1 MMKKI
6 IILIITLLVIFIF
19 LFSQGPSSAKKK
31 LFIYFL
37 GEEAGCEEYEWVE
50 NPDGFVLRA
59 SGELK
64 KPISL
69 VTEQLTIQL
78 DRELR
83 PLKFHFKGNVNGV
96 NQEIETAVTE
106 GEARNKVIAAGQT
119 REITSKVSPDTL
131 FLPNGIFSPYVVLAE
146 KIKKAGGE
154 KVTLPAYV
162 VPQVEIKLVAEP
174 DKENPH
180 LFHLNLM
187 GVKIELLT
195 DEQRFLKSLSIP
207 AQNIEAR
214 SEKVEKTEKQ
224 EKEEGIGY
232 EMVIRGIALGKGIY
246 DLRQTDSEILV
257 KGKTRFTQGQVSIDF
272 EFEEKLS
279 LDWSLKEAHLQ
290 GKVNGEQAE
299 LKAKVEGKTI
309 NVSSRQGA
317 KTSEK
322 KMPFTTDVIF
332 SSANPLLDSLLMV
345 KKSGAEQKKRLHV
358 LSVAWGSYYLEEP
371 LFFPVTVER
380 CGEEALKAQD
390 REIKTEKYFT
400 NSFGSQGE
408 YTWVRGDEVLKVS
421 SPFTAVDVYHQD
433 FKNLKTKEIT
443 SPEIISDKYSAE
455 EVSFPSGRIKLA
467 GTLTIPKNGRLKH
480 PCAVLISGSG
490 PQDRNE
496 DTVGPGGLKFGI
508 FKQIAHALSENG
520 IAVLRYDDR
529 GTARSEGNFID
540 AAEEDLAEDVK
551 AAVAYLKSR
560 DDIVGDRI
568 VLIGHSEGAIIAP
581 QVAADDPLIRGV
593 VLLAGT
599 AETGDKV
606 LREQFDFI
614 LENIGLREED
624 KQRFRARYEELLKII
639 RGEPAEKE
647 AEEKIKSQLEPQL
660 KWLRSFVGYDPLPA
674 LERVNAAVLI
684 VNGGKDKQVLPRHA
698 RMLHEKL
705 IKLKKPVT
713 LKIYPDLNHLLI
725 PSETGDYAEY
735 ARQAMDDKRVSKN
748 FLDFLTGWVHG
759 VLFSKLMH
767 DTGETMRHDQYGL
780 QINRAWVEERLKT
793 PFQWGKKSK

>member
-6 IILIITLLVIFIF
+6 VIFIITLLIIFVF
-19 LFSQGPSSAKKK
+19 LFGQGPSSAKKK
-31 LFIYFL
+31 LFLYFF
-37 GEEAGCEEYEWVE
+37 GEAAGYEEYEWVE

-59 SGELK
+59 TGELK
-64 KPISL
+64 KPVSL

-78 DRELR
+78 DKELR
-83 PLKFHFKGNVNGV
+83 PLKFHFKGTVNGV
-96 NQEIETAVTE
+96 SQEIETTVTE
-106 GEARNKVIAAGQT
+106 GEARNKLSAASQT
-119 REITSKVSPDTL
+119 REIVSKVSPDTL

-146 KIKKAGGE
+146 KIKKASGE
-154 KVTLPAYV
+154 KMTLPAYI
-162 VPQVEIKLVAEP
+162 VPQVEIKLSAEP

-180 LFHLNLM
+180 LFHLNLT

-214 SEKVEKTEKQ
+214 SEKVEEAEKE

-232 EMVIRGIALGKGIY
+232 EMAVRGITLGKGIY
-246 DLRQTDSEILV
+246 NLRQADNEILV
-257 KGKTRFTQGQVSIDF
+257 TGKTRFTQGQVSIDF

-279 LDWSLKEAHLQ
+279 LDWNLKEARLQ
-290 GKVNGEQAE
+290 GKVNDEQVE
-299 LKAKVEGKTI
+299 FEAKVEGKTVK
-309 NVSSRQGA
+309 VSSRQGA

-322 KMPFTTDVIF
+322 QMPFAPDVIF
-332 SSANPLLDSLLMV
+332 SSSNPLLDNLLIV
-345 KKSGAEQKKRLHV
+345 KKSGGEQKKKLCL
-358 LSVAWGSYYLEEP
+358 LSVAWGSYYLEGP

-380 CGEEALKAQD
+380 CGEEVLKAQNK
-390 REIKTEKYFT
+390 EIKTEKYFT
-400 NSFGSQGE
+400 NSFGSEGA
-408 YTWVRGDEVLKVS
+408 YIWAGGDEVLKVS

-443 SPEIISDKYSAE
+443 SPAIISDKYSAE
-455 EVSFPSGRIKLA
+455 EVSFPSGGIKLA
-467 GTLTIPKNGRLKH
+467 ATLTIPKNSRSKH
-480 PCAVLISGSG
+480 PAAVLISGSG

-508 FKQIAHALSENG
+508 FKQVAHALSENG

-529 GTARSEGNFID
+529 GTGQSEGNFIE
-540 AAEEDLAEDVK
+540 AAQEDLADDVK
-551 AAVAYLKSR
+551 AAVAYLTSR
-560 DDIVGDRI
+560 DDIAGDRI
-568 VLIGHSEGAIIAP
+568 ALIGHSEGAIIAP
-581 QVAADDPLIRGV
+581 QVAADDPLIRAV

-606 LREQFDFI
+606 LREQFDLI
-614 LENIGLREED
+614 LENIGLLEKD

-647 AEEKIKSQLEPQL
+647 AEEKIKPQLEPQL
-660 KWLRSFVGYDPLPA
+660 KWLRSFVGHDPLPV
-674 LERVNAAVLI
+674 LERVKAAVLI
-684 VNGGKDKQVLPRHA
+684 INGGKDKQVFPRHA

-705 IKLKKPVT
+705 TKLKKPVT

-748 FLDFLTGWVHG
+748 LLDFLARWVHG
-759 VLFSKLMH
+759 VLFS
-767 DTGETMRHDQYGL
+767 E
-780 QINRAWVEERLKT
+780 LK
-793 PFQWGKKSK
+793 